1 MCLAHGQQ
9 RSDVSEAR
17 ACGPRYRGKQSTI
30 KPLRSLVVV
39 VVVVVVGAVEV
50 VVLLLL
56 LLLLLL
62 PIKALQA
69 LRNTPPLL
77 GAPKVIL

>member
-9 RSDVSEAR
+9 RSDVGDAR
-17 ACGPRYRGKQSTI
+17 ACGPRYRVKQSTI

-39 VVVVVVGAVEV
+39 VVVGAVEV
-50 VVLLLL
+50 VVLPLLLLL

-62 PIKALQA
+62 PK
-69 LRNTPPLL
+69 
-77 GAPKVIL
+77 K